1 MGVPKQVATGENFIR
16 SIGVRSFMILS
27 QYTVF
32 HVNSAKVQV
41 PDAAV
46 FSLPEKVLQ
55 FGTGVLLRGLPDYFI
70 DKANRQGIFN
80 GRVVV
85 VKSTAQGDVSAF
97 DKQDSLYTVCVRGL
111 QEGGIV
117 DEASINASIS
127 RVLTASHQWQ
137 QVLECAH
144 NPEMKIILSNT
155 TEVGIRLENDDIRLH
170 PPRTF
175 PGKLLSFLYER
186 YKAFGGSEQ
195 SGMVIVPTEMIP
207 DNGKKLEAIVF
218 ELAHLNG
225 LDDDFIEWLERC
237 NTFCNSL
244 VDRIVPGKP
253 DAATQQELEE
263 ILGYTDPLLIVAEPH
278 RLWAVEGDEAVK
290 EVLSF
295 ADADEGVVVEP
306 DIQRYRELKLR
317 LLNGVHTFTCGLAY
331 LAGCETVKQSM
342 DDSLLSEYMKDLML
356 EEISPSIPYPVDLQ
370 AAHAYTQSVLTRFQN
385 PYLDHQWLS
394 ISLNYSSKMQ
404 TRCVPVLLRHYE
416 QFGTVP
422 ELMAL
427 GFAAYL
433 CFTRPV
439 SKRDGRY
446 YGEYNGAEYLL
457 QDDAAPAF
465 YRRWS
470 GLTTA
475 GLVLD
480 VLRDEVFWG
489 TDLSELP
496 GFAEAV
502 LEKLNLLLE
511 GDIKAALLS
520 QVKA

>member
-1 MGVPKQVATGENFIR
+1 
-16 SIGVRSFMILS
+16 
-27 QYTVF
+27 
-32 HVNSAKVQV
+32 
-41 PDAAV
+41 
-46 FSLPEKVLQ
+46 
-55 FGTGVLLRGLPDYFI
+55 
-70 DKANRQGIFN
+70 

-97 DKQDSLYTVCVRGL
+97 DKQDNLYTLCVRGL
-111 QEGGIV
+111 QDGNLVE
-117 DEASINASIS
+117 EASINAAIS
-127 RVLTASHQWQ
+127 RVLTASYQWQ

-170 PPRTF
+170 PPRSF

-195 SGMVIVPTEMIP
+195 SGMVIVPTEMIS

-225 LDDDFIEWLERC
+225 LDDAFIEWLERC

-253 DAATQQELEE
+253 DAALQLSLEE
-263 ILGYTDPLLIVAEPH
+263 KFGYTDPLLIMAENH
-278 RLWAVEGDEAVK
+278 RLWAIEGDEAVK
-290 EVLSF
+290 DILRF
-295 ADADEGVVVEP
+295 ADADAGVVVEP

-331 LAGCETVKQSM
+331 LAGCQTVKQSM
-342 DDSLLSEYMKDLML
+342 DDAVLSEYMKDLMRD
-356 EEISPSIPYPVDLQ
+356 EISPSIPYPVSLQ
-370 AAHAYTQSVLTRFQN
+370 AAHEYTQSVLTRFQN
-385 PYLDHQWLS
+385 PYLNHQWLS

-446 YGEYNGAEYLL
+446 YGEYNGNEYLL
-457 QDDAAPAF
+457 QDDAAPVF
-465 YRRWS
+465 YRRWT
-470 GLTTA
+470 GLTMA
-475 GLVLD
+475 ALVQD
-480 VLRDEVFWG
+480 VLRDKTLWE

-511 GDIKAALLS
+511 GD
-520 QVKA
+520 VKASLLNQVRA

>member
-1 MGVPKQVATGENFIR
+1 
-16 SIGVRSFMILS
+16 MILS

-32 HVNSAKVQV
+32 NVNSDQVQV

-46 FSLPEKVLQ
+46 FGLPEKVLQ

-97 DKQDSLYTVCVRGL
+97 DKQDSLYTLCVRGL
-111 QEGGIV
+111 QEGKLLQ
-117 DEASINASIS
+117 ENTINASIS

-155 TEVGIRLENDDIRLH
+155 TEVGIRLENDDLRRH
-170 PPRTF
+170 PPRSF

-186 YKAFGGSEQ
+186 FRAFGGSEQ
-195 SGMVIVPTEMIP
+195 SGMVIIPTELIP
-207 DNGKKLEAIVF
+207 DNGRMLEAIVF

-225 LDDDFIEWLERC
+225 LDDAFMEWLERC

-253 DAATQQELEE
+253 DAALQEELEE
-263 ILGYTDPLLIVAEPH
+263 TFGYTDQLLIMAEAH
-278 RLWAVEGDEAVK
+278 RLWAIEGDEAVK
-290 EVLSF
+290 EVLGF
-295 ADADEGVVVEP
+295 AEADEGIVVEP
-306 DIQRYRELKLR
+306 SIDLYRELKLR

-342 DDSLLSEYMKDLML
+342 DDAVLSAYMKELML
-356 EEISPSIPYPVDLQ
+356 DEISPSIPYPVGLQ
-370 AAHAYTQSVLTRFQN
+370 AAHDYTQSVLTRFRN
-385 PYLDHQWLS
+385 PYLRHQWLH

-422 ELMAL
+422 NRMAL

-439 SKRDGRY
+439 TNRNGQY
-446 YGEYNGAEYLL
+446 FGEYNGQAYLIQDAE
-457 QDDAAPAF
+457 AAVF
-465 YRRWS
+465 YRRWR

-475 GLVLD
+475 ALVQD
-480 VLRDEVFWG
+480 VLRNESFWG
-489 TDLSELP
+489 ADLAELP

-511 GDIKAALLS
+511 GNVKAALFS
-520 QVKA
+520 QAGPAANK

>member
-1 MGVPKQVATGENFIR
+1 
-16 SIGVRSFMILS
+16 MILS
-27 QYTVF
+27 RYTIR
-32 HVNSAKVQV
+32 NITNNDIAI
-41 PDAAV
+41 PDAAL

-80 GRVVV
+80 GRIVV
-85 VKSTAQGDVSAF
+85 VKSTAQGDITAF
-97 DKQDSLYTVCVRGL
+97 HKQDCLYTLCVRGL
-111 QEGGIV
+111 QDGELV
-117 DEASINASIS
+117 EENSINASIS
-127 RVLTASHQWQ
+127 RVLSAATEWQ

-170 PPRTF
+170 PPKSF

-186 YKAFGGSEQ
+186 FKAFGGSKQ

-207 DNGKKLEAIVF
+207 GNGKKLEAIVF

-225 LDDDFIEWLERC
+225 LDDAFIEWLEGC

-253 DAATQQELEE
+253 DAAMQQELENNF
-263 ILGYTDPLLIVAEPH
+263 GYADPLLIMAEAH
-278 RLWAVEGDEAVK
+278 RLWAIEGDASVR

-295 ADADEGVVVEP
+295 VQADSGVFVEP
-306 DIQRYRELKLR
+306 DIEIYRELKLR

-331 LAGCETVKQSM
+331 LAGCETVRQSM
-342 DDSLLSEYMKDLML
+342 DDAALSGYMAELML

-370 AAHAYTQSVLTRFQN
+370 KAHEYTRTVLARFQN
-385 PYLDHQWLS
+385 PFLQHQWLS
-394 ISLNYSSKMQ
+394 ISLNYSAKMQ
-404 TRCVPVLLRHYE
+404 TRCVPVLLRHYA

-439 SKRDGRY
+439 VRRENQF
-446 YGEYNGAEYLL
+446 YGERNGETYLL
-457 QDDAAPAF
+457 QDAESPVY
-465 YRRWS
+465 YRRWN
-470 GLTTA
+470 GLTTVT
-475 GLVLD
+475 LVQE
-480 VLRDEVFWG
+480 VLRDKSFWG
-489 TDLSELP
+489 SDLSELP
-496 GFAEAV
+496 GFGEAV
-502 LEKLNLLLE
+502 LEKLSLLLE
-511 GDIKAALLS
+511 GDVKAALRSL
-520 QVKA
+520 VRA

>member
-1 MGVPKQVATGENFIR
+1 
-16 SIGVRSFMILS
+16 MILS

-32 HVNSAKVQV
+32 NVNSAQVEV

-46 FSLPEKVLQ
+46 FRLPEKVLQ

-85 VKSTAQGDVSAF
+85 VKSTSQGDVSAF
-97 DKQDSLYTVCVRGL
+97 DKQDCLYTLCVRGL
-111 QEGGIV
+111 EEEKV
-117 DEASINASIS
+117 VEEASINASIS

-170 PPRTF
+170 PPRSF

-225 LDDDFIEWLERC
+225 LDDAFIEWLERC

-253 DAATQQELEE
+253 DAGTQQGLEASF
-263 ILGYTDPLLIVAEPH
+263 GYSDQLLIVAEPH
-278 RLWAVEGDEAVK
+278 RLWAIEGDEAVK
-290 EVLSF
+290 EVLCF
-295 ADADEGVVVEP
+295 AEAGEGVVVEP

-342 DDSLLSEYMKDLML
+342 DDALLSGYMKDLML
-356 EEISPSIPYPVDLQ
+356 DEISPSIPYPVGLQ

-385 PYLDHQWLS
+385 PYLNHHWLS
-394 ISLNYSSKMQ
+394 ITLNYSSKMQ

-416 QFGTVP
+416 QFGTMP

-433 CFTRPV
+433 RFTRPV
-439 SKRDGRY
+439 SRREGRY
-446 YGEYNGAEYLL
+446 YGDYNGYAYLL
-457 QDDAAPAF
+457 QDDEAPAF

-470 GLTTA
+470 GLSTA
-475 GLVLD
+475 ALVQD
-480 VLRDEVFWG
+480 VLRDETLWG

-511 GDIKAALLS
+511 GDVKAALLN
-520 QVKA
+520 QVRV